1 MAYPRS
7 HTVPPDTSGFYL
19 CTSRCVRRAWLCGHD
34 PLTGLS
40 FNHRRTW
47 IEHRLIEL
55 ADIFA
60 IDLFGFAVMS
70 NHYHVVLKTDPQRV
84 ATWSDSAVAERW
96 LRLYPI
102 KDERQRASTL
112 AAITLDAPRL
122 SELRQRLAS
131 LSWFMKSINE
141 PISRRSN
148 REDGCTGRFWEGRF
162 HASALLDE
170 AAIATAMA
178 YVDLNPVRAG
188 MVEDPAQAEH
198 TALGRRLRP
207 PDGDNLGLASLES
220 IGMTLV
226 SYHDLVQWTVR
237 CERHRGGTLPPG
249 VSPILHCTPQDWL
262 TRLRLHRRHPR
273 VHGALGAMRAFAQ
286 QMGQLWVKGCGQAP
300 AT

>member
-7 HTVPPDTSGFYL
+7 QTVPPATAGFYL

-40 FNHRRTW
+40 FNHRRAW

-70 NHYHVVLKTDPQRV
+70 NHYHAVLKTDPLRV
-84 ATWSDSAVAERW
+84 EAWSDTAVAERW
-96 LRLYPI
+96 LRLYPV
-102 KDERQRASTL
+102 KDELQRARTL
-112 AAITLDAPRL
+112 TAITHDEARL
-122 SELRQRLAS
+122 SQLRERLAS
-131 LSWFMKSINE
+131 LSWFMKCINE

-170 AAIATAMA
+170 AAIACAMA
-178 YVDLNPVRAG
+178 YVDLNPVRAAL
-188 MVEDPAQAEH
+188 VEDPAQAEH
-198 TALGRRLRP
+198 TALGRRLRA
-207 PDGDNLGLASLES
+207 PDGDNLGLAPLES
-220 IGMTLV
+220 IGMTLQT
-226 SYHDLVQWTVR
+226 YLALVQWTVR
-237 CERHRGGTLPPG
+237 RERYRAATLPPG
-249 VSPILHCTPQDWL
+249 VSRILHCTPQDWL
-262 TRLRLHRRHPR
+262 TRLRLHRHHPR
-273 VHGALGAMRAFAQ
+273 VHGALGAMRDFAR